1 MQAAPKIKLT
11 IKRNRSAEDESTIL
25 TPEQESARQR
35 EQLEAKLLTAID
47 SLWQMELRAGD
58 VQENNREFLV
68 NDM

>member
-11 IKRNRSAEDESTIL
+11 IKKSRPTEDGFSL
-25 TPEQESARQR
+25 MPEQESARHR

-47 SLWQMELRAGD
+47 GLWQMELRAGD
-58 VQENNREFLV
+58 VQEGNREFLV